1 MKKRVHRTKKQRKR
15 SIQFKIGL
23 IVISLTTL
31 ILSAYGVYQY
41 GEIRSRKMAE
51 LSMLADNVVEKLVE
65 NLAMPLWNFEKSQT
79 EKVILSE
86 MRDHSIYAVFVRNTY
101 DEGLFTGKIRDENW
115 HIIDAGDE
123 VTEDALTRSSQILRG
138 DDTLGTVEVHLTQRF
153 LRRELMQ
160 EMVEII
166 IVVLVL
172 DIAIFIVLV
181 FTLRNMLLRPINK
194 LLVLANAIAEGD
206 LSQEVTIQQ
215 QDEIG
220 ELANAFRT
228 MMVQLGQFSQN
239 VRHAADNVAAGS
251 QQMSSS
257 ATQMSSGA
265 TTQAAAFEEA
275 SSSMEEMVANI
286 RQNADNAQQ
295 TETLAVRAA
304 EDARESGNAV
314 AEAVSAIQEIAKKVA
329 IIEDIT
335 RQTRLLSLNATI
347 EAARAQEYG
356 KGFAVVAAEVRS
368 LAKLS
373 QEAATEINQLAGS
386 SVSIAEKAGNMLV
399 KLVPDIQKTAELV
412 QEISAASREQDTGAT
427 QINSAIQQLDQ
438 VTQHNSAT
446 SEELAA
452 TAEELDSQAEQ
463 LQTTIAFF
471 TTKTETPVIDET
483 PRTHSGITRRETTE
497 IERGMA
503 IRTGEKNIYAEG
515 DSESSNGNGKP
526 DGYVLQISERKQK
539 GDDLDAE
546 FERY

>member
-1 MKKRVHRTKKQRKR
+1 MKKLVQTTKKQRKR

-31 ILSAYGVYQY
+31 ILSAYGLYQY

-51 LSMLADNVVEKLVE
+51 LSMLADNVVEKLAE

-79 EKVILSE
+79 EKVILTE
-86 MRDHSIYAVFVRNTY
+86 MRDRSIYAVFIRNTF

-138 DDTLGTVEVHLTQRF
+138 DDTLGTVEVYLTQRF

-257 ATQMSSGA
+257 AAQMSQGA
-265 TTQAAAFEEA
+265 NSQAASAEEVSA
-275 SSSMEEMVANI
+275 SMEEMTANI
-286 RQNADNAQQ
+286 RQNTDNAMQ
-295 TETLAVRAA
+295 TEKIAITAA
-304 EDARESGNAV
+304 QDAQASSAAV
-314 AEAVSAIQEIAKKVA
+314 AEAVTAIQEIAKEIA
-329 IIEDIT
+329 TIEDIT
-335 RQTRLLSLNATI
+335 TQTRMLSLNATI

-356 KGFAVVAAEVRS
+356 KGFAVVASEVRA
-368 LAKLS
+368 LAERS
-373 QEAATEINQLAGS
+373 REAATRITSLATSG
-386 SVSIAEKAGNMLV
+386 VGIAEKAGTMLNN
-399 KLVPDIQKTAELV
+399 LVPDIQKTAELV
-412 QEISAASREQDTGAT
+412 QEISTASREQNTGAS
-427 QINSAIQQLDQ
+427 QINRAIQQLDS
-438 VTQHNSAT
+438 VTQQNSAT
-446 SEELAA
+446 SEELATTAGELA
-452 TAEELDSQAEQ
+452 TQAEQ

-471 TTKTETPVIDET
+471 TTKTDTPVIDET
-483 PRTHSGITRRETTE
+483 PRTHSGINRREKTE
-497 IERGMA
+497 IERSMA
-503 IRTGEKNIYAEG
+503 IRTGENNMYAEG

-526 DGYVLQISERKQK
+526 DGYVLQISEPRQK